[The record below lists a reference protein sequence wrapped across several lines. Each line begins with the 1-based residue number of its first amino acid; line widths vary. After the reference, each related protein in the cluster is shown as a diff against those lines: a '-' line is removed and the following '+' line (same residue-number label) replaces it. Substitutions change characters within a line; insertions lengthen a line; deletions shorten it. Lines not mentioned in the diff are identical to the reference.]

1 MYQNESMEVAVKT
14 LAETATEMNR
24 VKFLQ
29 EAAIMGQF
37 YHPNIVRL
45 HGVVTMGDPVMLEKS
60 LTQSQTC
67 YCLCCCVGVDCP

>member
-1 MYQNESMEVAVKT
+1 MYQNESMEVAVKA
-14 LAETATEMNR
+14 LIRGATELSR

-45 HGVVTMGDPVMLEKS
+45 HGVVTVGDPVNRNVFIV
-60 LTQSQTC
+60 QGI
-67 YCLCCCVGVDCP
+67 YNAHIFV

>member
-1 MYQNESMEVAVKT
+1 MYQNESMEVAVKA
-14 LAETATEMNR
+14 LAIRATETNR

-45 HGVVTMGDPVMLEKS
+45 HGVVTVGDPVMLERS
-60 LTQSQTC
+60 LQESSLLLFMLF
-67 YCLCCCVGVDCP
+67 YRF